1 MSGHSPEQE
10 AATYAGQANMGGVES
25 LDRSTFRK
33 VSEIFN
39 AFVFGSEAPA
49 PAPAPAQAP
58 APLPSLSATSEALQ
72 ADNLDAFAFYS
83 RPYPGPGGAFKPP
96 QYCTA
101 AENAAPKN
109 CRPSP
114 SLHSSSLPVLLHS
127 KQPATP
133 PVSQQTLPAL
143 LHSKQPATPTS
154 LPSLSVTS
162 EAVSTA
168 PQATEA
174 AKELA
179 ALADFPSHN
188 SSDQIDD
195 FPLAPTLLFGDVGV
209 YGVDLFESSADHAPC
224 PCAPRGGISPAVV
237 NETPRTNA
245 HHHPIP
251 ASVDPTSFSSTKA
264 EVLATLKRNQICLL
278 HQKPG
283 FGKTRIIM
291 ELLSKNSFLIIFVP
305 TKVLRAQ
312 VTALTAI
319 SYTNHF

>member
-1 MSGHSPEQE
+1 VSQQTLPDLLHSKQP
-10 AATYAGQANMGGVES
+10 ATPTS
-25 LDRSTFRK
+25 
-33 VSEIFN
+33 
-39 AFVFGSEAPA
+39 
-49 PAPAPAQAP
+49 
-58 APLPSLSATSEALQ
+58 LPSLSATSEALQ

-114 SLHSSSLPVLLHS
+114 SLHSSSLPALLHS

-133 PVSQQTLPAL
+133 PVSQQTLPDL
-143 LHSKQPATPTS
+143 LHSEQAATPTS
-154 LPSLSVTS
+154 LPSLSATT
-162 EAVSTA
+162 EAASTA
-168 PQATEA
+168 PQAREA
-174 AKELA
+174 ATELA
-179 ALADFPSHN
+179 ALAEFPSHN
-188 SSDQIDD
+188 SSDQIYDS
-195 FPLAPTLLFGDVGV
+195 PLAPTVLGDDSV
-209 YGVDLFESSADHAPC
+209 YGLDLLESTSADHAPC
-224 PCAPRGGISPAVV
+224 PCAPRDGISPAVV

-245 HHHPIP
+245 RHHPIP

-319 SYTNHF
+319 SYTNQF

>member
-1 MSGHSPEQE
+1 
-10 AATYAGQANMGGVES
+10 
-25 LDRSTFRK
+25 
-33 VSEIFN
+33 VSQQTL
-39 AFVFGSEAPA
+39 PA
-49 PAPAPAQAP
+49 
-58 APLPSLSATSEALQ
+58 
-72 ADNLDAFAFYS
+72 
-83 RPYPGPGGAFKPP
+83 
-96 QYCTA
+96 
-101 AENAAPKN
+101 
-109 CRPSP
+109 
-114 SLHSSSLPVLLHS
+114 LLHS

-133 PVSQQTLPAL
+133 PVSQQTLPAI
-143 LHSKQPATPTS
+143 LHSEQAATPTS
-154 LPSLSVTS
+154 LPSLSATS

-179 ALADFPSHN
+179 ALAEFPSHN
-188 SSDQIDD
+188 SSDRIYDS
-195 FPLAPTLLFGDVGV
+195 PLAPTLLSGDVGV